1 MSVTAGVPLQFPEG
15 IRVLAVDD
23 DQTCLQIMGRM
34 LERCMYKVTK
44 CRNAKEA
51 LSLLREDSSRF
62 DIVLSDLHMPDISGL
77 KLLEIIGLEMD
88 MPVVM
93 MSSDEKRETIMKGI
107 IHGACDY
114 WVKPVRMD
122 AIQLVWQHVIR
133 KRRNEL
139 KEMEHA
145 MEDDVEGGNEE
156 GSRSMKRKKDREDEG
171 ESRNA
176 MPTTVKKPRMVWTPA
191 LHQQFVA
198 AVNQLGYSK
207 AVPKKILEQMN
218 LPGLTRENVASHLQ
232 KFRLYLSRVSEISQG
247 PEKTYMNPASLN
259 GCNPQLNVVGEVPL
273 QGLTREGN
281 SRTPMAFVDQRN
293 LFHYGVGQ
301 QACNSSKRAKLLHEV
316 PANMLQQPAQMYR
329 SLDFQVSEGAPRSLN
344 LPAANDDS
352 VYGSQSSF
360 SMMQMAQTPYGM
372 PMLNEISGHQHFG
385 HHPLSNQILSND
397 IEAQALRAVGN
408 PIESN
413 AAACYP
419 LASPMVDFSKDH
431 SHGFHLEMNA
441 IYGNASSVGQGMVS
455 LGEEYGYRNPENIA
469 QPGNNLLVD
478 DSFRMKPE
486 SMPRPGCKSLSFGQR
501 FDHGFMS

>member
-1 MSVTAGVPLQFPEG
+1 MNVETGEGSMSVTAAVPLQFPEG

-34 LERCMYKVTK
+34 LERCMYKGTTGLSLVSRSSVTK
-44 CRNAKEA
+44 CRNAEEA

-232 KFRLYLSRVSEISQG
+232 VMEKIFSRKI
-247 PEKTYMNPASLN
+247 Y
-259 GCNPQLNVVGEVPL
+259 C
-273 QGLTREGN
+273 LTREGT

-301 QACNSSKRAKLLHEV
+301 QACNSSKQAKLLHEV

-329 SLDFQVSEGAPRSLN
+329 SLDFQVSEGTPRSLN

-360 SMMQMAQTPYGM
+360 STMQMAQTPYGM

-413 AAACYP
+413 PAACYP